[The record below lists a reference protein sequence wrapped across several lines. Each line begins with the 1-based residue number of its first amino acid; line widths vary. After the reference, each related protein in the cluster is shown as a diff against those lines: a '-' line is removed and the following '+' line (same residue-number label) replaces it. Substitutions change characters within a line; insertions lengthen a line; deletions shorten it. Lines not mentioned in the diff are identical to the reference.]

1 MKAFFAKLRLLIAEA
16 RGKVTTYVALAIAGI
31 SQLAEHSEDL
41 LKQWP
46 TVAGYLP
53 KAHTID
59 TASHW
64 ALSVLGVLAAI
75 TRVRRAVWPPK
86 AAS

>member
-1 MKAFFAKLRLLIAEA
+1 MKAFFAKLRLLVTEA
-16 RGKVTTYVALAIAGI
+16 RGKVTTYVALAIAGV

-41 LKQWP
+41 LQQWP
-46 TVAGYLP
+46 TVASYLP

-64 ALSVLGVLAAI
+64 VLSALGVLAAV

-86 AAS
+86 AS